1 MQVVWWCQLAWQR
14 FLSFALWAWHF
25 VLLPLDHCPQSRF
38 TPSAGA
44 FAVSFCVYLNESL
57 ELFMIFDGFVSCSCC
72 VCCFQSEI
80 LVFLCCLFCLS
91 LEKVSWLNRIHV
103 LRERERERAR
113 EREREAFCVK
123 DRWEIDVHEF
133 STVD

>member
-1 MQVVWWCQLAWQR
+1 VQVVWWCQLAWQR
-14 FLSFALWAWHF
+14 FLSFALWAWYF
-25 VLLPLDHCPQSRF
+25 VLLPLHHCPQSRF

-57 ELFMIFDGFVSCSCC
+57 ELSLPLMDLFLVLAAFAVSSLR
-72 VCCFQSEI
+72 FS
-80 LVFLCCLFCLS
+80 LFFCCLFCLS

-103 LRERERERAR
+103 LFV
-113 EREREAFCVK
+113 REREAFCVK

-133 STVD
+133 LTVE